1 MLTFYNHSIHTDMK
15 NLYKRGFCLLLCTLL
30 SAVASAQVNPTI
42 KSHLNGA
49 VIDITTNQPLPGAV
63 IKIKGTTHTV
73 SADSEGRFSFV
84 TGQTFPYT
92 LVISFIGY
100 DQKEQVVNGSP
111 VTVKLQ
117 ESTNQLND
125 VVVTGY
131 SSQERK
137 YIASAITSIS
147 GSVVQN
153 QPSGGFNQLLQGKA
167 TGVQVSSNSGVP
179 GGGITF
185 RVRGNNSIN
194 ASVDPLYIIDGVFV
208 SNSDPI
214 TAGLGNQQASN
225 PLSDLNPADIEDI
238 QILKDANATAIYG
251 SLGANGVIIVTTKRG
266 TRNTRANINFNTFQG
281 WSAAVNKFEVA
292 TGPEVGQLTN
302 ESRIN
307 TAIDN
312 GLNPATV
319 VLPFPDYA
327 ALPTYDRI
335 SGLFRTART
344 SNYELST
351 QGGTDKSTYYISLGY
366 LNQESIVKPSDYNR
380 YSGRLNYDNYLT
392 DKLKVGTSIN
402 FARSFRNLSGSD
414 NNPTG
419 VINSA
424 LFPRSYLPIYNA
436 DGTYARYG
444 SFDNHLALIE
454 NLDSKAVTWR
464 TIGNIFG
471 EYIFFP
477 GLKLR
482 SSWSFDNTSEYD
494 NSYSSTLISAGI
506 ATNGSASSIENKI
519 LTLTNEQVLNYVKS
533 LGADKKHNINALVG
547 NTINTVLN
555 ESTSASGTGFAANSL
570 RSVAVAAT
578 RSGSASRA
586 SSKLLSFF
594 SKVSYTYD
602 GKYTIDG
609 SIRADGSS
617 KFGTNK
623 RWGYFP
629 SGGVAWRLSQ
639 EDFIK
644 KLNIFDEL
652 KLRASIGLSGNQ
664 NGIGAY
670 AAQGLWSSG
679 ANYLEQ
685 PGVAPTQLV
694 NPDLTWETTRQF
706 NVGTEFSLFKK
717 RLSIVADY
725 YNKYTY
731 DLLLNVPVPYRSGF
745 ASYLQNYGAVRNK
758 GFELGINS
766 VNIET
771 DAFQW
776 TTNFNVSF
784 NHNQIEKLASDISLG
799 ASGRNISILRQGYA
813 VNSFQLYKQLR
824 VDEQTGNAIY
834 DDLNGDGIITSADR
848 QIVGNALP
856 KYTGGLTNNLSF
868 KGVDLSFFFYFQ
880 QGNKIMNMNDFF
892 MVHGGTQ
899 ANIGFLPRQ
908 LERWQQPGDI
918 TDIPRL
924 TTYSGNPTQNGGAA
938 NNYGGNVASLSSR
951 YLEDGSFIRLKAVTL
966 GYNLPIEVL
975 RKIGVSKLRIYAQ
988 GTNLLTFTKYGG
1000 LDPEVSSQS
1009 NNQNTVGYDWATVPQ
1024 PKTIQI
1030 GASVTF

>member
-1 MLTFYNHSIHTDMK
+1 MK
-15 NLYKRGFCLLLCTLL
+15 NLYKKGFYLLFCVFW
-30 SAVASAQVNPTI
+30 SATAPAQVAPTI
-42 KSHLNGA
+42 KSHLNGIVLDA
-49 VIDITTNQPLPGAV
+49 GTNQPLPGAV
-63 IKIKGTTHTV
+63 VKIKGTTHSV
-73 SADSEGRFSFV
+73 STDADGKFSFV
-84 TGQTFPYT
+84 TGQSFPYT
-92 LVISFIGY
+92 LLVSFLGY
-100 DQKEQVVNGSP
+100 EQQVFNAAGSP
-111 VTVKLQ
+111 VTVRLH
-117 ESTNQLND
+117 ESLNQLND

-131 SSQERK
+131 SAQERK
-137 YIASAITSIS
+137 YIAGAISSVS
-147 GSVVQN
+147 GSAVQN
-153 QPSGGFNQLLQGKA
+153 QPSGGFNQLLQGKT
-167 TGVQVSSNSGVP
+167 TGVQVSANSGVP

-208 SNSDPI
+208 NNSDPV

-225 PLSDLNPADIEDI
+225 PLADLNPADIEDI

-266 TRNTRANINFNTFQG
+266 KRNSPAVINLHTFQG
-281 WSAAVNKFEVA
+281 WSTAVDKFQVA
-292 TGPEVGQLTN
+292 SGPEVALLTN
-302 ESRIN
+302 ESRLN
-307 TAIDN
+307 TARDN
-312 GLNPATV
+312 GLDPSSV
-319 VLPFPDYA
+319 VLPFADPQSQ
-327 ALPTYDRI
+327 PTYDRI

-344 SNYELST
+344 SDYELST
-351 QGGTDKSTYYISLGY
+351 QGGTEKSTYYISLGY
-366 LNQESIVKPSDYNR
+366 LNQQSIVKPSDYNR
-380 YSGRLNYDNYLT
+380 YSGRFNYDNYLS
-392 DKLKVGTSIN
+392 DKLKLGTSFN
-402 FARSFRNLSGSD
+402 FTRSHRNLSGSD
-414 NNPTG
+414 NNPAG

-444 SFDNHLALIE
+444 SFDNHLALID
-454 NLDSKAVTWR
+454 NLDNQAVGWR

-471 EYIFFP
+471 EYTFLP

-482 SSWSFDNTSEYD
+482 SSWSIDNTSEYD
-494 NSYSSTLISAGI
+494 NSYSNTLISAGI
-506 ATNGSASSIENKI
+506 ATNGAASSIENKN
-519 LTLTNEQVLNYVKS
+519 LVLTNEQVLSFVKS
-533 LGADKKHNINALVG
+533 LGERKKHNLNALIG

-555 ESTSASGTGFAANSL
+555 QSTSSTGTGFAANSL
-570 RSVAVAAT
+570 RSVSVAAT

-602 GKYTIDG
+602 GKYILDG

-629 SGGVAWRLSQ
+629 SGGVAWLLNR
-639 EDFIK
+639 EDFIS
-644 KLNIFDEL
+644 KLNFFDEL
-652 KLRASIGLSGNQ
+652 KLRASLGLSGNQ
-664 NGIGAY
+664 NGIGSY

-685 PGVAPTQLV
+685 PGIAPTQLI
-694 NPDLTWETTRQF
+694 NPELTWETTRQF
-706 NVGTEFSLFKK
+706 NLGTEFSIFKK
-717 RLSIVADY
+717 RLSIVADF

-731 DLLLNVPVPYRSGF
+731 NLLLNVPVPYRSGF

-766 VNIET
+766 TNIQT
-771 DAFQW
+771 DGFQW
-776 TTNFNVSF
+776 TTNFNISF
-784 NHNQIEKLASDISLG
+784 NHNKIEKLASDISLG

-813 VNSFQLYKQLR
+813 VNSFQLYKQLY
-824 VDEQTGNAIY
+824 VDPQTGNAVY
-834 DDLNGDGIITSADR
+834 QDVNGDGRITSADR

-856 KYTGGLTNNLSF
+856 DYTGGLTNNLAY
-868 KGVDLSFFFYFQ
+868 KGFDLGFFFYFQ
-880 QGNKIMNMNDFF
+880 HGNKIMNMNDFF

-908 LERWQQPGDI
+908 LERWQNPGDL

-924 TTYSGNPTQNGGAA
+924 TTYSGNPAQNGGAA
-938 NNYGGNVASLSSR
+938 NNYGGNVANLSSR
-951 YLEDGSFIRLKAVTL
+951 YLEDGSFIRLKTITL
-966 GYNLPIEVL
+966 GYTFPKDKL
-975 RKIGVSKLRIYAQ
+975 RAAGISKLRVYIQ
-988 GTNLLTFTKYGG
+988 GTNLLTFTHYGG

-1024 PKTIQI
+1024 PRTLQI
-1030 GASVTF
+1030 GANVSF

>member
-1 MLTFYNHSIHTDMK
+1 MK
-15 NLYKRGFCLLLCTLL
+15 NLYRKGFYLFFCVFW
-30 SAVASAQVNPTI
+30 SALANAQVTPTI
-42 KSHLNGA
+42 QSRLNGTVLDA
-49 VIDITTNQPLPGAV
+49 ANSQPIPGAV
-63 IKIKGTTHTV
+63 VKIKGTTHSV
-73 SADSEGRFSFV
+73 STDPDGRFSFI
-84 TGQTFPYT
+84 TGQKFPYT
-92 LVISFIGY
+92 LIVSFIGFE
-100 DQKEQVVNGSP
+100 QKEQRVDGSP
-111 VTVKLQ
+111 VTVRLQ
-117 ESTNQLND
+117 ESQNQLND

-131 SSQERK
+131 STQERK
-137 YIASAITSIS
+137 YIAGSISSIS

-153 QPSGGFNQLLQGKA
+153 QPSGGFNQLLQGKT
-167 TGVQVSSNSGVP
+167 TGVQVTSNSGVP

-208 SNSDPI
+208 SNADPI
-214 TAGLGNQQASN
+214 SAGLGNQQASN
-225 PLSDLNPADIEDI
+225 PIADLNPSDIEDI

-266 TRNTRANINFNTFQG
+266 KRNTKANINLNTFQG
-281 WSAAVNKFEVA
+281 WSTAINKFEVA
-292 TGPEVGQLTN
+292 SGPEVALLTN

-312 GLNPATV
+312 GLNPTTV
-319 VLPFPDYA
+319 VLPFPNPA
-327 ALPTYDRI
+327 SQPTYDRI
-335 SGLFRTART
+335 DGLFRTART
-344 SNYELST
+344 SSYEVST
-351 QGGTDKSTYYISLGY
+351 QGGTDRSTYYIGLGY
-366 LNQESIVKPSDYNR
+366 LGQESIVKPSDYKR
-380 YSGRLNYDNYLT
+380 YSARLNYDTYLT

-402 FARSFRNLSGSD
+402 FTRSQRNLSGSD

-454 NLDSKAVTWR
+454 NLDSKAVGWR

-471 EYIFFP
+471 EYTFLP

-482 SSWSFDNTSEYD
+482 SSWSIDNSSEYD
-494 NSYSSTLISAGI
+494 NSYSNTLISAGI
-506 ATNGSASSIENKI
+506 ASNGSASSIENKN
-519 LTLTNEQVLNYVKS
+519 LVLTNEQVLSFVKS
-533 LGADKKHNINALVG
+533 FGANKKHNLNALIG
-547 NTINTVLN
+547 NTLNTVLN

-570 RSVAVAAT
+570 RSVSVAAT

-586 SSKLLSFF
+586 ESKLVSFF
-594 SKVSYTYD
+594 SKVSYTFD

-609 SIRADGSS
+609 SIRADASS
-617 KFGTNK
+617 KFGTNN

-639 EDFIK
+639 EEFIK
-644 KLNIFDEL
+644 KLNFFDEL
-652 KLRASIGLSGNQ
+652 KIRASLGLSGNQ

-685 PGVAPTQLV
+685 PGIAPTQLA

-706 NVGTEFSLFKK
+706 NIGAEIGIFKN
-717 RLSIVADY
+717 RLSIIADY

-745 ASYLQNYGAVRNK
+745 ASYLQNFGAVRNK

-766 VNIET
+766 TNIET

-776 TTNFNVSF
+776 TTNFNISF
-784 NHNQIEKLASDISLG
+784 NNNKIEKLASDISLG
-799 ASGRNISILRQGYA
+799 ASGRNISILRQGYST
-813 VNSFQLYKQLR
+813 NSFQLYKQLK
-824 VDEQTGNAIY
+824 VDEQTGNAVY
-834 DDLNGDGIITSADR
+834 EDVNGDGLITSADR

-856 KYTGGLTNNLSF
+856 NYTGGLTNNFTF
-868 KGVDLSFFFYFQ
+868 KGFDLSFFFYFQ

-908 LERWQQPGDI
+908 LERWQKPGDV

-924 TTYSGNPTQNGGAA
+924 TTYSANPTQNGGAA

-951 YLEDGSFIRLKAVTL
+951 YLEDGSFIRLKTLTL
-966 GYNLPIEVL
+966 GYTLPKDVL
-975 RKIGVSKLRIYAQ
+975 SKIGVSKFRIYAQ
-988 GTNLLTFTKYGG
+988 GTNLLTFTNYGG

-1024 PKTIQI
+1024 PRTFQI

>member
-1 MLTFYNHSIHTDMK
+1 MK
-15 NLYKRGFCLLLCTLL
+15 NLYRKGFYLFFCVFW
-30 SAVASAQVNPTI
+30 SALANAQVTPTI
-42 KSHLNGA
+42 QSRLNGTVLDA
-49 VIDITTNQPLPGAV
+49 ANSQPIPGAV
-63 IKIKGTTHTV
+63 VKIKGTTHSV
-73 SADSEGRFSFV
+73 STDTDGRFSFI
-84 TGQTFPYT
+84 TGQKFPYT
-92 LVISFIGY
+92 LIVSFIGFE
-100 DQKEQVVNGSP
+100 QKEQRVDGSP
-111 VTVKLQ
+111 VTVRLQ
-117 ESTNQLND
+117 ESQNQLND

-131 SSQERK
+131 STQERK
-137 YIASAITSIS
+137 YIAGSISSVS

-153 QPSGGFNQLLQGKA
+153 QPSGGFNQLLQGKT
-167 TGVQVSSNSGVP
+167 TGVQVTSNSGVP

-208 SNSDPI
+208 SNADPI
-214 TAGLGNQQASN
+214 SAGLGNQQASN
-225 PLSDLNPADIEDI
+225 PIADLNPSDIEDI

-266 TRNTRANINFNTFQG
+266 KRNTKANINLNTFQG
-281 WSAAVNKFEVA
+281 WSTAINKFEVA
-292 TGPEVGQLTN
+292 SGPEVALLTN

-312 GLNPATV
+312 GLNPTTV
-319 VLPFPDYA
+319 VLPFPNPA
-327 ALPTYDRI
+327 SQPTYDRI
-335 SGLFRTART
+335 DGLFRTART
-344 SNYELST
+344 SSYEVST
-351 QGGTDKSTYYISLGY
+351 QGGTDRSTYYIGLGY
-366 LNQESIVKPSDYNR
+366 LGQESIVKPSDYKR
-380 YSGRLNYDNYLT
+380 YSARLNYDTYLT

-402 FARSFRNLSGSD
+402 FTRSQRNLSGSD

-454 NLDSKAVTWR
+454 NLDSKAVGWR

-471 EYIFFP
+471 EYTFLP

-482 SSWSFDNTSEYD
+482 SSWSIDNSSEYD
-494 NSYSSTLISAGI
+494 NSYSNTLISAGI
-506 ATNGSASSIENKI
+506 ASNGSASSIENKN
-519 LTLTNEQVLNYVKS
+519 LVLTNEQVLSFVKFF
-533 LGADKKHNINALVG
+533 GANKKHNLNALIG
-547 NTINTVLN
+547 NTLNTVLN

-570 RSVAVAAT
+570 RSVSVAAT

-586 SSKLLSFF
+586 ESKLVSFF
-594 SKVSYTYD
+594 SKVSYTFD

-609 SIRADGSS
+609 SIRADASS
-617 KFGTNK
+617 KFGTNN

-639 EDFIK
+639 EEFIK
-644 KLNIFDEL
+644 KLNFFDEL
-652 KLRASIGLSGNQ
+652 KIRASLGLSGNQ

-685 PGVAPTQLV
+685 PGIAPTQLA

-706 NVGTEFSLFKK
+706 NIGAEIGIFKN
-717 RLSIVADY
+717 RLSIIADY

-745 ASYLQNYGAVRNK
+745 ASYLQNFGAVRNK

-766 VNIET
+766 TNIET

-776 TTNFNVSF
+776 TTNFNISF
-784 NHNQIEKLASDISLG
+784 NNNKIEKLASDISLG
-799 ASGRNISILRQGYA
+799 ASGRNISILRQGYST
-813 VNSFQLYKQLR
+813 NSFQLYKQLK
-824 VDEQTGNAIY
+824 VDEQTGNAVY
-834 DDLNGDGIITSADR
+834 EDVNGDGLITSADR

-856 KYTGGLTNNLSF
+856 NYTGGLTNNFTF
-868 KGVDLSFFFYFQ
+868 KGFDLSFFFYFQ

-908 LERWQQPGDI
+908 LERWQKPGDV

-924 TTYSGNPTQNGGAA
+924 TTYSANPTQNGGAA

-951 YLEDGSFIRLKAVTL
+951 YLEDGSFIRLKTLTL
-966 GYNLPIEVL
+966 GYTLPKDVL
-975 RKIGVSKLRIYAQ
+975 SKIGVSKFRIYAQ
-988 GTNLLTFTKYGG
+988 GTNLLTFTNYGG

-1024 PKTIQI
+1024 PRTFQI

>member
-1 MLTFYNHSIHTDMK
+1 MK
-15 NLYKRGFCLLLCTLL
+15 SFLPKGFCVTLL
-30 SAVASAQVNPTI
+30 ALWVQLGIAQVNPATI
-42 KSHLNGA
+42 KSRLQGTVLDARTKQPLAGA
-49 VIDITTNQPLPGAV
+49 VL
-63 IKIKGTTHTV
+63 KIKGTTHAV
-73 SADSEGRFSFV
+73 SADQDGKFTFS
-84 TGQTFPYT
+84 TGQAFPYT
-92 LVISFIGY
+92 LLVSYIGY
-100 DQKEQVVNGSP
+100 IQKETVVDGTP
-111 VTVKLQ
+111 VTILLE
-117 ESTNQLND
+117 ESQVQLND
-125 VVVTGY
+125 IVVTGY
-131 SSQERK
+131 STQQRK
-137 YIASAITSIS
+137 YIASSIS
-147 GSVVQN
+147 SVSGKVVQD
-153 QPSGGFNQLLQGKA
+153 QPAGGFNQLLQGKT

-208 SNSDPI
+208 SNADPI
-214 TAGLGNQQASN
+214 SAGLGNQQASN
-225 PLSDLNPADIEDI
+225 PIADLNPSDIEDI

-266 TRNTRANINFNTFQG
+266 KRNTNARINFNTIQG
-281 WSAAVNKFEVA
+281 WSTAVNKFEVA
-292 TGPEVGQLTN
+292 NGPDVASLTN

-312 GLNPATV
+312 GIDPNTIT
-319 VLPFPDYA
+319 LPFPDPA
-327 ALPTYDRI
+327 SLPTYDRI
-335 SGLFRTART
+335 EGLFRTAKT
-344 SNYELST
+344 TNYELST

-366 LNQESIVKPSDYNR
+366 LNQESIVKPSDYTR
-380 YSGRLNYDNYLT
+380 YAGRLNYDNFLS
-392 DKLKVGTSIN
+392 DKLKVGTSLN
-402 FARSFRNLSGSD
+402 FTRSERNLSGSD

-424 LFPRSYLPIYNA
+424 LFPRSYLPIYNE
-436 DGTYARYG
+436 DGSFARYG
-444 SFDNHLALIE
+444 SFDNHIALIE
-454 NLDSKAVTWR
+454 NLDNKAVGWR
-464 TIGNIFG
+464 TIGNIYG
-471 EYIFFP
+471 EYSFLP
-477 GLKLR
+477 ELKLR
-482 SSWSFDNTSEYD
+482 SSWSIDNTSEFD
-494 NSYSSTLISAGI
+494 NSYSNTLISAGI
-506 ATNGSASSIENKI
+506 ATKGSASSAENKN
-519 LTLTNEQVLNYVKS
+519 LVLTNEQVLTYIKTFGENKQ
-533 LGADKKHNINALVG
+533 HNLNALIG

-555 ESTSASGTGFAANSL
+555 EGTSATGIGFAANSL

-578 RSGSASRA
+578 RSGSSFRT

-594 SKVSYTYD
+594 SKVSYTFKN
-602 GKYTIDG
+602 KYILDG

-617 KFGTNK
+617 KFGANK

-629 SGGVAWRLSQ
+629 SGGVAWLIGQ
-639 EDFIK
+639 EDFLK
-644 KLNIFDEL
+644 NLNFFDDF
-652 KLRASIGLSGNQ
+652 KVRASIGLSGNQ

-685 PGVAPTQLV
+685 PGIAPTQLA

-706 NVGTEFSLFKK
+706 NLGAEFSIFKN

-758 GFELGINS
+758 GYELGINS
-766 VNIET
+766 TNIQTEN
-771 DAFQW
+771 FSW

-784 NHNQIEKLASDISLG
+784 NKNKIEKLASDISLG
-799 ASGRNISILRQGYA
+799 ASGRNISILKQGYA
-813 VNSFQLYKQLR
+813 VNSFQLYKQLY
-824 VDEQTGNAIY
+824 VDPQTGNAVY
-834 DDLNGDGIITSADR
+834 DDVNNDGIITSADR

-856 KYTGGLTNNLSF
+856 DYTGGLTNNITY
-868 KGVDLSFFFYFQ
+868 KGIDFSFFFYFQ
-880 QGNKIMNMNDFF
+880 KGNKIMNMNDFF

-908 LERWQQPGDI
+908 LDRWQQPGDV

-951 YLEDGSFIRLKAVTL
+951 YLEDGSFLRLKTVTL
-966 GYNLPIEVL
+966 GYTFPSAVS
-975 RKIGVSKLRIYAQ
+975 RKIGMNKLRVYAQ
-988 GTNLLTFTKYGG
+988 GTNLLTFTNYGG

-1009 NNQNTVGYDWATVPQ
+1009 NNQNTAGYDWATVPQ
-1024 PKTIQI
+1024 PRTFQL

>member
-1 MLTFYNHSIHTDMK
+1 MK
-15 NLYKRGFCLLLCTLL
+15 NLYRKGFYLFFCVFW
-30 SAVASAQVNPTI
+30 SALANAQVTPTI
-42 KSHLNGA
+42 QSRLNGTVLDA
-49 VIDITTNQPLPGAV
+49 ANSQPIPGAV
-63 IKIKGTTHTV
+63 VKIKGTTHSV
-73 SADSEGRFSFV
+73 STDTDGRFSFI
-84 TGQTFPYT
+84 TGQKFPYT
-92 LVISFIGY
+92 LIVSFIGFE
-100 DQKEQVVNGSP
+100 QKEQRVDGSP
-111 VTVKLQ
+111 VTVRLQ
-117 ESTNQLND
+117 ESQNQLND

-131 SSQERK
+131 STQERK
-137 YIASAITSIS
+137 YIAGSISSVS

-153 QPSGGFNQLLQGKA
+153 QPSGGFNQLLQGKT
-167 TGVQVSSNSGVP
+167 TGVQVTSNSGVP

-208 SNSDPI
+208 SNADPI
-214 TAGLGNQQASN
+214 SAGLGNQQASN
-225 PLSDLNPADIEDI
+225 PIADLNPSDIEDI

-266 TRNTRANINFNTFQG
+266 KRNTKANINLNTFQG
-281 WSAAVNKFEVA
+281 WSTAINKFEVA
-292 TGPEVGQLTN
+292 SGPEVALLTN

-312 GLNPATV
+312 GLNPTTV
-319 VLPFPDYA
+319 VLPFPNPA
-327 ALPTYDRI
+327 SQPTYDRI
-335 SGLFRTART
+335 DGLFRTART
-344 SNYELST
+344 SSYEVST
-351 QGGTDKSTYYISLGY
+351 QGGTDRSTYYIGLGY
-366 LNQESIVKPSDYNR
+366 LGQESIVKPSDYKR
-380 YSGRLNYDNYLT
+380 YSARLNYDTYLT

-402 FARSFRNLSGSD
+402 FTRSQRNLSGSD

-454 NLDSKAVTWR
+454 NLDSKAVGWR

-471 EYIFFP
+471 EYTFLP

-482 SSWSFDNTSEYD
+482 SSWSIDNSSEYD
-494 NSYSSTLISAGI
+494 NSYSNTLISAGI
-506 ATNGSASSIENKI
+506 ASNGSASSIENKN
-519 LTLTNEQVLNYVKS
+519 LVLTNEQVLSFVKS
-533 LGADKKHNINALVG
+533 FGANKKHNLNALIG
-547 NTINTVLN
+547 NTLNTVLN

-570 RSVAVAAT
+570 RSVSVAAT

-586 SSKLLSFF
+586 ESKLVSFF
-594 SKVSYTYD
+594 SKVSYTFD

-609 SIRADGSS
+609 SIRADASS
-617 KFGTNK
+617 KFGTNN

-639 EDFIK
+639 EEFIK
-644 KLNIFDEL
+644 KLNFFDEL
-652 KLRASIGLSGNQ
+652 KIRASLGLSGNQ

-685 PGVAPTQLV
+685 PGIAPTQLA

-706 NVGTEFSLFKK
+706 NIGAEIGIFKN
-717 RLSIVADY
+717 RLSIIADY

-745 ASYLQNYGAVRNK
+745 TSYLQNFGAVRNK

-766 VNIET
+766 TNIET

-776 TTNFNVSF
+776 TTNFNISF
-784 NHNQIEKLASDISLG
+784 NNNKIEKLASDISLG
-799 ASGRNISILRQGYA
+799 ASGRNISILRQGYST
-813 VNSFQLYKQLR
+813 NSFQLYKQLK
-824 VDEQTGNAIY
+824 VDEQTGNAVY
-834 DDLNGDGIITSADR
+834 EDVNGDGLITSADR

-856 KYTGGLTNNLSF
+856 NYTGGLTNNFTF
-868 KGVDLSFFFYFQ
+868 KGFDLSFFFYFQ

-908 LERWQQPGDI
+908 LERWQKPGDV

-924 TTYSGNPTQNGGAA
+924 TTYSANPTQNGGAA

-951 YLEDGSFIRLKAVTL
+951 YLEDGSFIRLKTLTL
-966 GYNLPIEVL
+966 GYTLPKDVL
-975 RKIGVSKLRIYAQ
+975 SKIGVSKFRIYAQ
-988 GTNLLTFTKYGG
+988 GTNLLTFTNYGG

-1024 PKTIQI
+1024 PRTFQI

>member
-1 MLTFYNHSIHTDMK
+1 MNH
-15 NLYKRGFCLLLCTLL
+15 LYKKGVYLFLCVFW
-30 SAVASAQVNPTI
+30 SAISFAQVNPTI
-42 KSHLNGA
+42 KSTLNGT
-49 VIDITTNQPLPGAV
+49 VLDQSTNQPLPGAV
-63 IKIKGTTHTV
+63 VRIKGTTHSV
-73 SADSEGRFSFV
+73 SADSEGKFSFR
-84 TGQTFPYT
+84 TGQSFPYIL
-92 LVISFIGY
+92 LVSYLGY
-100 DQKEQVVNGSP
+100 EQKELTVNGSP
-111 VTVKLQ
+111 VTIRLQ
-117 ESTNQLND
+117 ETQNQLND

-131 SSQERK
+131 STQERK
-137 YIASAITSIS
+137 YIAGSIS
-147 GSVVQN
+147 SIKGSTVQN
-153 QPSGGFNQLLQGKA
+153 QPGGGFNQLLQGKT
-167 TGVQVSSNSGVP
+167 TGVQITTNNGVP
-179 GGGITF
+179 GAGITF

-208 SNSDPI
+208 NNSDPI
-214 TAGLGNQQASN
+214 TAGLGQQAASN
-225 PLSDLNPADIEDI
+225 PLADLNPSDIEDI

-266 TRNTRANINFNTFQG
+266 TRNTKANINLNTFQG
-281 WSAAVNKFEVA
+281 WATAVEKFKVA
-292 TGPEVGQLTN
+292 SGPEVALLTN

-307 TAIDN
+307 TARDN
-312 GLNPATV
+312 GQNPSTV
-319 VLPFPDYA
+319 VLPFPDPA
-327 ALPTYDRI
+327 SQPTYDRI
-335 SGLFRTART
+335 SGLFRTAR
-344 SNYELST
+344 SQNYELST

-366 LNQESIVKPSDYNR
+366 LNQESIVKPSEYTR

-392 DKLKVGTSIN
+392 DKLKIGTSIN
-402 FARSFRNLSGSD
+402 FTRSERKLSGSD

-454 NLDSKAVTWR
+454 NLDNNAVGWR

-471 EYIFFP
+471 EYNIIP

-482 SSWSFDNTSEYD
+482 SSWSIDNTSEYD

-506 ATNGSASSIENKI
+506 ATNGSASSSENKYQV
-519 LTLTNEQVLNYVKS
+519 LTNEQVLSFVKT

-555 ESTSASGTGFAANSL
+555 QSTTATGTGFAANSL
-570 RSVAVAAT
+570 RSVSVAAT
-578 RSGSASRA
+578 RSGSAQRSET
-586 SSKLLSFF
+586 KLLSFF
-594 SKVSYTYD
+594 SKASYTYD

-644 KLNIFDEL
+644 DLNFFNEL
-652 KLRASIGLSGNQ
+652 KLRASLGLSGNQ

-685 PGVAPTQLV
+685 PGIEPTQLI

-706 NVGTEFSLFKK
+706 NVGTDFSIFKN
-717 RLSIVADY
+717 RLSITADY

-766 VNIET
+766 TNIES

-776 TTNFNVSF
+776 TTNFNISF
-784 NHNQIEKLASDISLG
+784 NKNKIEKLASDISLG
-799 ASGRNISILRQGYA
+799 ASGRNISILRQGYS
-813 VNSFQLYKQLR
+813 VNSFQLYKQLY
-824 VDEQTGNAIY
+824 VDPQTGNAVY

-856 KYTGGLTNNLSF
+856 KYTGGLTNNF
-868 KGVDLSFFFYFQ
+868 NYKGFDLSFFFYFQ

-908 LERWQQPGDI
+908 LERWQNPGDV

-938 NNYGGNVASLSSR
+938 NNYGGTVASLSSR
-951 YLEDGSFIRLKAVTL
+951 YLEDGSFIRLKALTL
-966 GYNLPIEVL
+966 GYALPKDVL
-975 RKIGVSKLRIYAQ
+975 SRIGVSKLRIYVQ

-1024 PKTIQI
+1024 PKTIQV
-1030 GASVTF
+1030 GANVTF

>member
-1 MLTFYNHSIHTDMK
+1 MK
-15 NLYKRGFCLLLCTLL
+15 NLYRKAFYLFFCVFW
-30 SAVASAQVNPTI
+30 SALANAQVTPTI
-42 KSHLNGA
+42 QSRLNGTVLDA
-49 VIDITTNQPLPGAV
+49 ANSQPIPGAV
-63 IKIKGTTHTV
+63 VKIKGTTHSV
-73 SADSEGRFSFV
+73 STDTDGRFSFI
-84 TGQTFPYT
+84 TGQKFPYT
-92 LVISFIGY
+92 LIVSFIGFE
-100 DQKEQVVNGSP
+100 QKEQRVDGSP
-111 VTVKLQ
+111 VTVRLQ
-117 ESTNQLND
+117 ESQNQLND

-131 SSQERK
+131 STQERK
-137 YIASAITSIS
+137 YIAGSISSVS

-153 QPSGGFNQLLQGKA
+153 QPSGGFNQLLQGKT
-167 TGVQVSSNSGVP
+167 TGVQVTSNSGVP

-208 SNSDPI
+208 SNADPI
-214 TAGLGNQQASN
+214 SAGLGNQQASN
-225 PLSDLNPADIEDI
+225 PIADLNPSDIEDI

-266 TRNTRANINFNTFQG
+266 KRNTKANINLNTFQG
-281 WSAAVNKFEVA
+281 WSTAINKFEVA
-292 TGPEVGQLTN
+292 SGPEVALLTN

-312 GLNPATV
+312 GLNPTTV
-319 VLPFPDYA
+319 VLPFPNPA
-327 ALPTYDRI
+327 SQPTYDRI
-335 SGLFRTART
+335 DGLFRTART
-344 SNYELST
+344 SSYEVST
-351 QGGTDKSTYYISLGY
+351 QGGTDRSTYYIGLGY
-366 LNQESIVKPSDYNR
+366 LGQESIVKPSDYKR
-380 YSGRLNYDNYLT
+380 YSARLNYDTYLT

-402 FARSFRNLSGSD
+402 FTRSQRNLSGSD

-454 NLDSKAVTWR
+454 NLDSKAVGWR

-471 EYIFFP
+471 EYTFLP

-482 SSWSFDNTSEYD
+482 SSWSIDNSSEYD
-494 NSYSSTLISAGI
+494 NSYSNTLISAGI
-506 ATNGSASSIENKI
+506 ASNGSASSIENKN
-519 LTLTNEQVLNYVKS
+519 LVLTNEQVLSFVKAF
-533 LGADKKHNINALVG
+533 GANKKHNLNALIG
-547 NTINTVLN
+547 NTLNTVLN

-570 RSVAVAAT
+570 RSVSVAAT

-586 SSKLLSFF
+586 ESKLVSFF
-594 SKVSYTYD
+594 SKVSYTFD

-609 SIRADGSS
+609 SIRADASS
-617 KFGTNK
+617 KFGTNN

-639 EDFIK
+639 EEFIK
-644 KLNIFDEL
+644 KLNFFDEL
-652 KLRASIGLSGNQ
+652 KIRASLGLSGNQ

-685 PGVAPTQLV
+685 PGIAPTQLA

-706 NVGTEFSLFKK
+706 NIGAEIGIFKN
-717 RLSIVADY
+717 RLSIIADY

-745 ASYLQNYGAVRNK
+745 ASYLQNFGAVRNK

-766 VNIET
+766 TNIET

-776 TTNFNVSF
+776 TTNFNISF
-784 NHNQIEKLASDISLG
+784 NNNKIEKLASDISLG
-799 ASGRNISILRQGYA
+799 ASGRNISILRQGYST
-813 VNSFQLYKQLR
+813 NSFQLYKQLK
-824 VDEQTGNAIY
+824 VDEQTGNAVY
-834 DDLNGDGIITSADR
+834 EDVNGDGLITSADR

-856 KYTGGLTNNLSF
+856 NYTGGLTNNFTF
-868 KGVDLSFFFYFQ
+868 KGFDLSFFFYFQ

-908 LERWQQPGDI
+908 LERWQKPGDV

-924 TTYSGNPTQNGGAA
+924 TTYSANPTQNGGAA

-951 YLEDGSFIRLKAVTL
+951 YLEDGSFIRLKTLTL
-966 GYNLPIEVL
+966 GYTLPKDVL
-975 RKIGVSKLRIYAQ
+975 SKIGVSKFRIYAQ
-988 GTNLLTFTKYGG
+988 GTNLLTFTNYGG

-1024 PKTIQI
+1024 PRTFQI

>member
-1 MLTFYNHSIHTDMK
+1 MAN
-15 NLYKRGFCLLLCTLL
+15 
-30 SAVASAQVNPTI
+30 AQVTPTI
-42 KSHLNGA
+42 QSRLNGTVLDA
-49 VIDITTNQPLPGAV
+49 ANSQPIPGAV
-63 IKIKGTTHTV
+63 VKIKGTTHSV
-73 SADSEGRFSFV
+73 STDTDGRFSFI
-84 TGQTFPYT
+84 TGQKFPYT
-92 LVISFIGY
+92 LIVSFIGFE
-100 DQKEQVVNGSP
+100 QKEQRVDGSP
-111 VTVKLQ
+111 VTVRLQ
-117 ESTNQLND
+117 ESQNQLND

-131 SSQERK
+131 STQERK
-137 YIASAITSIS
+137 YIAGSISSVS

-153 QPSGGFNQLLQGKA
+153 QPSGGFNQLLQGKT
-167 TGVQVSSNSGVP
+167 TGVQVTSNSGVP

-208 SNSDPI
+208 SNADPI
-214 TAGLGNQQASN
+214 SAGLGNQQASN
-225 PLSDLNPADIEDI
+225 PIADLNPSDIEDI

-266 TRNTRANINFNTFQG
+266 KRNTKANINLNTFQG
-281 WSAAVNKFEVA
+281 WSTAINKFEVA
-292 TGPEVGQLTN
+292 SGPEVALLTN

-312 GLNPATV
+312 GLNPTTV
-319 VLPFPDYA
+319 VLPFPNPA
-327 ALPTYDRI
+327 SQPTYDRI
-335 SGLFRTART
+335 DGLFRTART
-344 SNYELST
+344 SSYEVST
-351 QGGTDKSTYYISLGY
+351 QGGTDRSTYYIGLGY
-366 LNQESIVKPSDYNR
+366 LGQESIVKPSDYKR
-380 YSGRLNYDNYLT
+380 YSARLNYDTYLT

-402 FARSFRNLSGSD
+402 FTRSQRNLSGSD

-454 NLDSKAVTWR
+454 NLDSKAVGWR

-471 EYIFFP
+471 EYTFLP

-482 SSWSFDNTSEYD
+482 SSWSIDNSSEYD
-494 NSYSSTLISAGI
+494 NSYSNTLISAGI
-506 ATNGSASSIENKI
+506 ASNGSASSIENKN
-519 LTLTNEQVLNYVKS
+519 LVLTNEQVLSFVKFF
-533 LGADKKHNINALVG
+533 GANKKHNLNALIG
-547 NTINTVLN
+547 NTLNTVLN

-570 RSVAVAAT
+570 RSVSVAAT

-586 SSKLLSFF
+586 ESKLVSFF
-594 SKVSYTYD
+594 SKVSYTFD

-609 SIRADGSS
+609 SIRADASS
-617 KFGTNK
+617 KFGTNN

-639 EDFIK
+639 EEFIK
-644 KLNIFDEL
+644 KLNFFDEL
-652 KLRASIGLSGNQ
+652 KIRASLGLSGNQ

-685 PGVAPTQLV
+685 PGIAPTQLA

-706 NVGTEFSLFKK
+706 NIGAEIGIFKN
-717 RLSIVADY
+717 RLSIIADY

-745 ASYLQNYGAVRNK
+745 ASYLQNFGAVRNK

-766 VNIET
+766 TNIET

-776 TTNFNVSF
+776 TTNFNISF
-784 NHNQIEKLASDISLG
+784 NNNKIEKLASDISLG
-799 ASGRNISILRQGYA
+799 ASGRNISILRQGYST
-813 VNSFQLYKQLR
+813 NSFQLYKQLK
-824 VDEQTGNAIY
+824 VDEQTGNAVY
-834 DDLNGDGIITSADR
+834 EDVNGDGLITSADR

-856 KYTGGLTNNLSF
+856 NYTGGLTNNFTF
-868 KGVDLSFFFYFQ
+868 KGFDLSFFFYFQ

-908 LERWQQPGDI
+908 LERWQKPGDV

-924 TTYSGNPTQNGGAA
+924 TTYSANPTQNGGAA

-951 YLEDGSFIRLKAVTL
+951 YLEDGSFIRLKTLTL
-966 GYNLPIEVL
+966 GYTLPKDVL
-975 RKIGVSKLRIYAQ
+975 SKIGVSKFRIYAQ
-988 GTNLLTFTKYGG
+988 GTNLLTFTNYGG

-1024 PKTIQI
+1024 PRTFQI

>member
-1 MLTFYNHSIHTDMK
+1 MNH
-15 NLYKRGFCLLLCTLL
+15 LYKKGVYLFLCVFW
-30 SAVASAQVNPTI
+30 SAIAIAQVNPTI
-42 KSHLNGA
+42 KSTLNGT
-49 VIDITTNQPLPGAV
+49 VLDQTTNQPLPGAV
-63 IKIKGTTHTV
+63 VRIKGTTHSV
-73 SADSEGRFSFV
+73 STDPEGKFSFR
-84 TGQTFPYT
+84 TGQSFPYVL
-92 LVISFIGY
+92 LVSFLGY
-100 DQKEQVVNGSP
+100 EQKELTVTGSP
-111 VTVKLQ
+111 VTIKLQ
-117 ESTNQLND
+117 ETLNQLND

-131 SSQERK
+131 STQERK
-137 YIASAITSIS
+137 YIAGSIS
-147 GSVVQN
+147 SIKGSAVQN
-153 QPSGGFNQLLQGKA
+153 QPSGGFNQLLQGKT
-167 TGVQVSSNSGVP
+167 TGVQITTNNGVP
-179 GGGITF
+179 GAGITF

-208 SNSDPI
+208 NNSDPI
-214 TAGLGNQQASN
+214 PTSAAALGQQAISN
-225 PLSDLNPADIEDI
+225 PLADLNPADIEDI

-266 TRNTRANINFNTFQG
+266 TRNTKPNISLNTFQG
-281 WSAAVNKFEVA
+281 WATAVEKFKVA
-292 TGPEVGQLTN
+292 TGPEVALLTN

-312 GLNPATV
+312 GQNPANV
-319 VLPFPDYA
+319 VLPFPDPA
-327 ALPTYDRI
+327 SQPTYDRI
-335 SGLFRTART
+335 SGLFRTAR
-344 SNYELST
+344 SQNYELST

-366 LNQESIVKPSDYNR
+366 LNQESIVKPSEYKR

-392 DKLKVGTSIN
+392 DKLKIGTSIN
-402 FARSFRNLSGSD
+402 FTRSERKLSGSD

-424 LFPRSYLPIYNA
+424 LFPRSYLPIYNP

-454 NLDSKAVTWR
+454 NLDNNSVGWR

-471 EYIFFP
+471 EYNIIP

-482 SSWSFDNTSEYD
+482 SSWSLDNTSEYD
-494 NSYSSTLISAGI
+494 NSYSNTLISAGI
-506 ATNGSASSIENKI
+506 ATNGSATSVENKYQV
-519 LTLTNEQVLNYVKS
+519 LTNEQVLSFVKT
-533 LGADKKHNINALVG
+533 LGANKKHNINALIG

-555 ESTSASGTGFAANSL
+555 QSTTASGIGFAANSL
-570 RSVAVAAT
+570 KSVAVAAT
-578 RSGSASRA
+578 RSGTASRNE
-586 SSKLLSFF
+586 SKLLSFF
-594 SKVSYTYD
+594 SKASYTYD
-602 GKYTIDG
+602 GRFTIDG

-617 KFGTNK
+617 KFGANK

-639 EDFIK
+639 EEFIK
-644 KLNIFDEL
+644 NLNFFNEF
-652 KLRASIGLSGNQ
+652 KLRASLGLSGNQ
-664 NGIGAY
+664 NGIGSY

-685 PGVAPTQLV
+685 PGIEPTQLI

-706 NVGTEFSLFKK
+706 NVGTDFSVFKN
-717 RLSIVADY
+717 RLSITADY

-766 VNIET
+766 TNVET

-776 TTNFNVSF
+776 TTNFNISF
-784 NHNQIEKLASDISLG
+784 NNNKIEKLASDISLG

-813 VNSFQLYKQLR
+813 VNSFQLYKQLY
-824 VDEQTGNAIY
+824 VDPQTGNAVY
-834 DDLNGDGIITSADR
+834 DDLNKDGVITSADR

-856 KYTGGLTNNLSF
+856 KYTGGLTNNF
-868 KGVDLSFFFYFQ
+868 NYKGFDFSFFFYFQ

-908 LERWQQPGDI
+908 LDRWQNPGDQ

-924 TTYSGNPTQNGGAA
+924 TTFSGNPTQNGGAA
-938 NNYGGNVASLSSR
+938 NNYGGTVASLSSR
-951 YLEDGSFIRLKAVTL
+951 YLEDGSFIRLKAITL
-966 GYNLPIEVL
+966 GYALPKDVL
-975 RKIGVSKLRIYAQ
+975 SRIGISKLRLYVQ

-1030 GASVTF
+1030 GANVTF

>member
-1 MLTFYNHSIHTDMK
+1 MK
-15 NLYKRGFCLLLCTLL
+15 NLYRKGFYLFFCVFW
-30 SAVASAQVNPTI
+30 SALANAQVTPTI
-42 KSHLNGA
+42 QSRLNGTVLDA
-49 VIDITTNQPLPGAV
+49 ANSQPIPGAV
-63 IKIKGTTHTV
+63 VKIKGTTHSV
-73 SADSEGRFSFV
+73 STDTDGRFSFI
-84 TGQTFPYT
+84 TGQKFPYT
-92 LVISFIGY
+92 LIVSFIGFE
-100 DQKEQVVNGSP
+100 QKEQRVDGSP
-111 VTVKLQ
+111 VTVRLQ
-117 ESTNQLND
+117 ESQNQLND

-131 SSQERK
+131 STQERK
-137 YIASAITSIS
+137 YIAGSISSVS

-153 QPSGGFNQLLQGKA
+153 QPSGGFNQLLQGKT
-167 TGVQVSSNSGVP
+167 TGVQVTSNSGVP

-208 SNSDPI
+208 SNADPI
-214 TAGLGNQQASN
+214 SAGLGNQQASN
-225 PLSDLNPADIEDI
+225 PIADLNPSDIEDI

-266 TRNTRANINFNTFQG
+266 KRNTKANINLNTFQG
-281 WSAAVNKFEVA
+281 WSTAINKFEVA
-292 TGPEVGQLTN
+292 SGPEVALLTN

-312 GLNPATV
+312 GLNPTTV
-319 VLPFPDYA
+319 VLPFPNPA
-327 ALPTYDRI
+327 SQPTYDRI
-335 SGLFRTART
+335 DGLFRTART
-344 SNYELST
+344 SSYEVST
-351 QGGTDKSTYYISLGY
+351 QGGTDRSTYYIGLGY
-366 LNQESIVKPSDYNR
+366 LGQESIVKPSDYKR
-380 YSGRLNYDNYLT
+380 YSARLNYDTYLT

-402 FARSFRNLSGSD
+402 FTRSQRNLSGSD

-454 NLDSKAVTWR
+454 NLDSKAVGWR

-471 EYIFFP
+471 EYTFLP

-482 SSWSFDNTSEYD
+482 SSWSIDNSSEYD
-494 NSYSSTLISAGI
+494 NSYSNTLISAGI
-506 ATNGSASSIENKI
+506 ASNGSASSIENKN
-519 LTLTNEQVLNYVKS
+519 LVLTNEQVLSFVKS
-533 LGADKKHNINALVG
+533 FGANKKHNLNALIG
-547 NTINTVLN
+547 NTLNTVLN

-570 RSVAVAAT
+570 RSVSVAAT

-586 SSKLLSFF
+586 ESKLVSFF
-594 SKVSYTYD
+594 SKVSYTFD

-609 SIRADGSS
+609 SIRADASS
-617 KFGTNK
+617 KFGTNN

-639 EDFIK
+639 EEFIK
-644 KLNIFDEL
+644 KLNFFDEL
-652 KLRASIGLSGNQ
+652 KIRASLGLSGNQ

-685 PGVAPTQLV
+685 PGIAPTQLA

-706 NVGTEFSLFKK
+706 NIGAEIGIFKN
-717 RLSIVADY
+717 RLSIIADY

-745 ASYLQNYGAVRNK
+745 ASYLQNFGAVRNK

-766 VNIET
+766 TNIET

-776 TTNFNVSF
+776 TTNFNISF
-784 NHNQIEKLASDISLG
+784 NNNKIEKLASDISLG
-799 ASGRNISILRQGYA
+799 ASGRNISILRQGYST
-813 VNSFQLYKQLR
+813 NSFQLYKQLK
-824 VDEQTGNAIY
+824 VDEQTGNAVY
-834 DDLNGDGIITSADR
+834 EDVNGDGLITSADR

-856 KYTGGLTNNLSF
+856 NYTGGLTNNFTF
-868 KGVDLSFFFYFQ
+868 KGFDLSFFFYFQ

-908 LERWQQPGDI
+908 LERWQKPGDV

-924 TTYSGNPTQNGGAA
+924 TTYSANPTQNGGAA

-951 YLEDGSFIRLKAVTL
+951 YLEDGSFIRLKTLTL
-966 GYNLPIEVL
+966 GYTLPKDVL
-975 RKIGVSKLRIYAQ
+975 SKIGVSKFRIYAQ
-988 GTNLLTFTKYGG
+988 GTNLLTFTNYGG

-1024 PKTIQI
+1024 PRTFQI

>member
-1 MLTFYNHSIHTDMK
+1 MK
-15 NLYKRGFCLLLCTLL
+15 NLYRKAFYLFFCVFW
-30 SAVASAQVNPTI
+30 SALANAQVTPTI
-42 KSHLNGA
+42 QSRLNGTVLDA
-49 VIDITTNQPLPGAV
+49 ANSQPIPGAV
-63 IKIKGTTHTV
+63 VKIKGTTHSV
-73 SADSEGRFSFV
+73 STDTDGRFSFI
-84 TGQTFPYT
+84 TGQKFPYT
-92 LVISFIGY
+92 LIVSFIGFE
-100 DQKEQVVNGSP
+100 QKEQRVDGSP
-111 VTVKLQ
+111 VTVRLQ
-117 ESTNQLND
+117 ESQNQLND

-131 SSQERK
+131 STQERK
-137 YIASAITSIS
+137 YIAGSISSVS

-153 QPSGGFNQLLQGKA
+153 QPSGGFNQLLQGKT
-167 TGVQVSSNSGVP
+167 TGVQVTSNSGVP

-208 SNSDPI
+208 SNADPI
-214 TAGLGNQQASN
+214 SAGLGNQQASN
-225 PLSDLNPADIEDI
+225 PIADLNPSDIEDI

-266 TRNTRANINFNTFQG
+266 KRNTKANINLNTFQG
-281 WSAAVNKFEVA
+281 WSTAINKFEVA
-292 TGPEVGQLTN
+292 SGPEVALLTN

-312 GLNPATV
+312 GLNPTTV
-319 VLPFPDYA
+319 VLPFPNPA
-327 ALPTYDRI
+327 SQPTYDRI
-335 SGLFRTART
+335 DGLFRTART
-344 SNYELST
+344 SSYEVST
-351 QGGTDKSTYYISLGY
+351 QGGTDRSTYYIGLGY
-366 LNQESIVKPSDYNR
+366 LGQESIVKPSDYKR
-380 YSGRLNYDNYLT
+380 YSARLNYDTYLT

-402 FARSFRNLSGSD
+402 FTRSQRNLSGSD

-454 NLDSKAVTWR
+454 NLDSKAVGWR

-471 EYIFFP
+471 EYTFLP

-482 SSWSFDNTSEYD
+482 SSWSIDNSSEYD
-494 NSYSSTLISAGI
+494 NSYSNTLISAGI
-506 ATNGSASSIENKI
+506 ASNGSASSIENKN
-519 LTLTNEQVLNYVKS
+519 LVLTNEQVLSFVKS
-533 LGADKKHNINALVG
+533 FGANKKHNLNALIG
-547 NTINTVLN
+547 NTLNTVLN

-570 RSVAVAAT
+570 RSVSVAAT

-586 SSKLLSFF
+586 ESKLVSFF
-594 SKVSYTYD
+594 SKVSYTFD

-609 SIRADGSS
+609 SIRADASS
-617 KFGTNK
+617 KFGTNN

-639 EDFIK
+639 EEFIK
-644 KLNIFDEL
+644 KLNFFDEL
-652 KLRASIGLSGNQ
+652 KIRASLGLSGNQ

-685 PGVAPTQLV
+685 PGIAPTQLA

-706 NVGTEFSLFKK
+706 NIGAEIGIFKN
-717 RLSIVADY
+717 RLSIIADY

-745 ASYLQNYGAVRNK
+745 ASYLQNFGAVRNK

-766 VNIET
+766 TNIET

-776 TTNFNVSF
+776 TTNFNISF
-784 NHNQIEKLASDISLG
+784 NNNKIEKLASDISLG
-799 ASGRNISILRQGYA
+799 ASGRNISILRQGYST
-813 VNSFQLYKQLR
+813 NSFQLYKQLK
-824 VDEQTGNAIY
+824 VDEQTGNAVY
-834 DDLNGDGIITSADR
+834 EDVNGDGLITSADR

-856 KYTGGLTNNLSF
+856 NYTGGLTNNFTF
-868 KGVDLSFFFYFQ
+868 KGFDLSFFFYFQ

-908 LERWQQPGDI
+908 LERWQKPGDV

-924 TTYSGNPTQNGGAA
+924 TTYSANPTQNGGAA

-951 YLEDGSFIRLKAVTL
+951 YLEDGSFIRLKTLTL
-966 GYNLPIEVL
+966 GYTLPKDVL
-975 RKIGVSKLRIYAQ
+975 SKIGVSKFRIYAQ
-988 GTNLLTFTKYGG
+988 GTNLLTFTNYGG

-1024 PKTIQI
+1024 PRTFQI

>member
-1 MLTFYNHSIHTDMK
+1 MK
-15 NLYKRGFCLLLCTLL
+15 SFFTKGFCGIFLALWVQVSFAQETP
-30 SAVASAQVNPTI
+30 ASI
-42 KSHLNGA
+42 KSRLQGTVLDSRTKQGLEGA
-49 VIDITTNQPLPGAV
+49 VV
-63 IKIKGTTHTV
+63 KIKGTTHAV
-73 SADSEGRFSFV
+73 SAGRDGKFFFN
-84 TGQTFPYT
+84 TGQAFPYT
-92 LVISFIGY
+92 LQVSYIGY
-100 DQKEQVVNGSP
+100 IQKEVLVDGSP
-111 VTVKLQ
+111 VTILLEENQV
-117 ESTNQLND
+117 QLND
-125 VVVTGY
+125 IVVTGY
-131 SSQERK
+131 STQQRK
-137 YIASAITSIS
+137 YVASSIS
-147 GSVVQN
+147 SVSGAVVQD
-153 QPSGGFNQLLQGKA
+153 QPSGGFNQLLQGKT

-208 SNSDPI
+208 SNADPI

-225 PLSDLNPADIEDI
+225 PIADLNPSDIEDI

-266 TRNTRANINFNTFQG
+266 KRNTGARINFNTIQG
-281 WSAAVNKFEVA
+281 WSTAAKKYKVA
-292 TGPEVGQLTN
+292 SGPEVGLLTN

-312 GLNPATV
+312 GIDPATI
-319 VLPFPDYA
+319 VLPFPDPA
-327 ALPTYDRI
+327 SLPTYDRI
-335 SGLFRTART
+335 EGLFRTAKT

-366 LNQESIVKPSDYNR
+366 LNQESVVKPSDYTR
-380 YSGRLNYDNYLT
+380 YAGRLNYDNFLT
-392 DKLKVGTSIN
+392 DKLKVGTSLN
-402 FARSFRNLSGSD
+402 FTRSERNLSGSD
-414 NNPTG
+414 NSPTG

-424 LFPRSYLPIYNA
+424 LFPRSYLPIFNE

-454 NLDSKAVTWR
+454 NLDSKAVGWR
-464 TIGNIFG
+464 TIGNIFA
-471 EYIFFP
+471 EYSFLSE
-477 GLKLR
+477 LKLR
-482 SSWSFDNTSEYD
+482 SSWSIDNSSEYD
-494 NSYSSTLISAGI
+494 NSYSNTLISAGI
-506 ATNGSASSIENKI
+506 ATRGSASSAENKN
-519 LTLTNEQVLNYVKS
+519 LVLTNEQVLSYVKS
-533 LGADKKHNINALVG
+533 FGENKQHNLNALIG

-555 ESTSASGTGFAANSL
+555 EGTSATGTGFAANSL

-578 RSGSASRA
+578 RSGSSFTT

-594 SKVSYTYD
+594 SKVSYTYKD
-602 GKYTIDG
+602 KYIIDG

-617 KFGTNK
+617 KFGVNK

-629 SGGVAWRLSQ
+629 SGGVAWLLGE

-644 KLNIFDEL
+644 NLDFFNQL
-652 KLRASIGLSGNQ
+652 KVRASIGLSGNQ

-685 PGVAPTQLV
+685 PGIAPTQLA

-706 NVGTEFSLFKK
+706 NLGAEFGIFKN

-758 GFELGINS
+758 GFELGINTT
-766 VNIET
+766 NIET
-771 DAFQW
+771 ESFRW
-776 TTNFNVSF
+776 TTNFNISF
-784 NHNQIEKLASDISLG
+784 NKNEIEKLASDISLG
-799 ASGRNISILRQGYA
+799 ASGRNISILKQGYA
-813 VNSFQLYKQLR
+813 VNSFQLYKQLY
-824 VDEQTGNAIY
+824 VDPQTGNAVY
-834 DDLNGDGIITSADR
+834 DDVNKDGIITSADR

-856 KYTGGLTNNLSF
+856 DYTGGLTNNLNF
-868 KGVDLSFFFYFQ
+868 KGFDFSFFFYFQ

-908 LERWQQPGDI
+908 LDRWQKPGDV

-924 TTYSGNPTQNGGAA
+924 TTYSGNPTENGGAA

-951 YLEDGSFIRLKAVTL
+951 YLEDGSFIRLKTVTF
-966 GYNLPIEVL
+966 GYTFPSAIS
-975 RKIGVSKLRIYAQ
+975 RKIGMNKLRIYAQ
-988 GTNLLTFTKYGG
+988 GTNLLTFTNYGG

-1009 NNQNTVGYDWATVPQ
+1009 NNQNTAGYDWATVPQ
-1024 PKTIQI
+1024 PRTFQL

>member
-1 MLTFYNHSIHTDMK
+1 MK
-15 NLYKRGFCLLLCTLL
+15 NLYRKAFYLFFCVFW
-30 SAVASAQVNPTI
+30 SALANAQVTPTI
-42 KSHLNGA
+42 QSRLNGTVLDA
-49 VIDITTNQPLPGAV
+49 ANSQPIPGAV
-63 IKIKGTTHTV
+63 VKIKGTTHSV
-73 SADSEGRFSFV
+73 STDTDGRFSFI
-84 TGQTFPYT
+84 TGQKFPYT
-92 LVISFIGY
+92 LIVSFIGFE
-100 DQKEQVVNGSP
+100 QKEQRVDGSP
-111 VTVKLQ
+111 VTVRLQ
-117 ESTNQLND
+117 ESQNQLND

-131 SSQERK
+131 STQERK
-137 YIASAITSIS
+137 YIAGSISSVS

-153 QPSGGFNQLLQGKA
+153 QPSGGFNQLLQGKT
-167 TGVQVSSNSGVP
+167 TGVQVTSNSGVP

-208 SNSDPI
+208 SNADPI
-214 TAGLGNQQASN
+214 SAGLGNQQASN
-225 PLSDLNPADIEDI
+225 PIADLNPSDIEDI

-266 TRNTRANINFNTFQG
+266 KRNTKANINLNTFQG
-281 WSAAVNKFEVA
+281 WSTAINKFEVA
-292 TGPEVGQLTN
+292 SGPEVALLTN

-312 GLNPATV
+312 GLNPTTV
-319 VLPFPDYA
+319 VLPFPNPA
-327 ALPTYDRI
+327 SQPTYDRI
-335 SGLFRTART
+335 DGLFRTART
-344 SNYELST
+344 SSYEVST
-351 QGGTDKSTYYISLGY
+351 QGGTDRSTYYIGLGY
-366 LNQESIVKPSDYNR
+366 LGQESIVKPSDYKR
-380 YSGRLNYDNYLT
+380 YSARLNYDTYLT

-402 FARSFRNLSGSD
+402 FTRSQRNLSGSD

-454 NLDSKAVTWR
+454 NLDSKAVGWR

-471 EYIFFP
+471 EYTFLP

-482 SSWSFDNTSEYD
+482 SSWSIDNSSEYD
-494 NSYSSTLISAGI
+494 NSYSNTLISAGI
-506 ATNGSASSIENKI
+506 ASNGSASSIENKN
-519 LTLTNEQVLNYVKS
+519 LVLTNEQVLSFVKS
-533 LGADKKHNINALVG
+533 FGANKKHNLNALIG
-547 NTINTVLN
+547 NTLNTVLN

-570 RSVAVAAT
+570 RSVSVAAT

-586 SSKLLSFF
+586 ESKLVSFF
-594 SKVSYTYD
+594 SKVSYTFD

-609 SIRADGSS
+609 SIRADASS
-617 KFGTNK
+617 KFGTNN

-639 EDFIK
+639 EEFIK
-644 KLNIFDEL
+644 KLNFFDEL
-652 KLRASIGLSGNQ
+652 KIRASLGLSGNQ

-685 PGVAPTQLV
+685 PGIAPTQLA

-706 NVGTEFSLFKK
+706 NIGAEIGIFKN
-717 RLSIVADY
+717 RLSIIADY

-745 ASYLQNYGAVRNK
+745 ASYLQNFGAVRNK

-766 VNIET
+766 TNIET

-776 TTNFNVSF
+776 TTNFNISF
-784 NHNQIEKLASDISLG
+784 NNNKIEKLASDISLG
-799 ASGRNISILRQGYA
+799 ASGRNISILRQGYST
-813 VNSFQLYKQLR
+813 NSFQLYKQLK
-824 VDEQTGNAIY
+824 VDEQTGNAVY
-834 DDLNGDGIITSADR
+834 EDVNGDGLITSADR

-856 KYTGGLTNNLSF
+856 NYTGGLTNNFIF
-868 KGVDLSFFFYFQ
+868 KGFDLSFFFYFQ

-908 LERWQQPGDI
+908 LERWQKPGDV

-924 TTYSGNPTQNGGAA
+924 TTYSANPTQNGGAA

-951 YLEDGSFIRLKAVTL
+951 YLEDGSFIRLKTLTL
-966 GYNLPIEVL
+966 GYTLPKDVL
-975 RKIGVSKLRIYAQ
+975 SKIGVSKFRIYAQ
-988 GTNLLTFTKYGG
+988 GTNLLTFTNYGG

-1024 PKTIQI
+1024 PRTFQI